1 MNAGQ
6 IIDLLRHALYV
17 ATMITAPILIICLV
31 VGIVISI
38 FQAATQIHEQSL
50 SFVPK
55 IVIVLVMIVIAG
67 NWMVTLL
74 SDFTKQVFNYIANL
88 R

>member
-1 MNAGQ
+1 MNSGQ
-6 IIDLLRHALYV
+6 IIDLLRHALYT

-55 IVIVLVMIVIAG
+55 IVIVLILIVVAG
-67 NWMVTLL
+67 NWMVTVL
-74 SDFTKQVFNYIANL
+74 SDFTKQVFSYISNL
-88 R
+88 K

>member
-1 MNAGQ
+1 MDINQ
-6 IIDLLRHALYV
+6 IFD
-17 ATMITAPILIICLV
+17 ITRRAIYISAVVSAPILIICLI

-55 IVIVLVMIVIAG
+55 IIIVLVLLVVAG
-67 NWMVTLL
+67 NWMVNEL
-74 SDFTKQVFNYIANL
+74 SDFTREVFELIGKL
-88 R
+88 

>member
-1 MNAGQ
+1 MDINQ
-6 IIDLLRHALYV
+6 IFD
-17 ATMITAPILIICLV
+17 ITRRAIYISAVVSAPILIICLI

-55 IVIVLVMIVIAG
+55 IIIVLVLLVIAG
-67 NWMVTLL
+67 NWMVGQL
-74 SDFTKQVFNYIANL
+74 SDFTREVFTLIGNL
-88 R
+88 